1 MTNLQSL
8 LNFIDY
14 SPIGMLVF
22 DEYFNIIYLNNNFL
36 RFGVT
41 EKTSKSA
48 LLNFNILTLDLFGD
62 KSIDNK
68 ILELNRN
75 IPFEI
80 EILSQ
85 KRLDNSELKVLLK
98 GTPFYEKEIFKGGI
112 LIIDDFIGEAKD
124 TNSEQNSI
132 NKITEIIEKTHHSWI
147 ITDSSGKIFNFSNDL
162 QLSNES
168 LIFDLLI
175 PESKNAAVE
184 VFVNLSKI
192 YDFYEIELYS
202 NYLGNEKVFNTS
214 FFVINDNLD
223 KPIILIILDDITQK
237 KINSKETELKDLEI
251 KKLQL
256 VLDSLADLIVLL
268 DEKGNITSITKN
280 KLIYS
285 EFENYYYIGKSI
297 EELIPCLTED
307 YFTKLKAE
315 IFKKKGWY
323 GRLSFNKGTEEI
335 ILDSS
340 FFPINNMQ
348 GKSII
353 LVCKDVTKKYSF
365 EKDLKKSEEHYRS
378 IVTNSKEFI
387 LTFDLKGDIKYI
399 NPHFSDEFKIKFDDA
414 LLLNVCDF
422 VDKEE
427 LNNDFNFEY
436 LTKNKIKTIELP
448 LKKMDG
454 KKIHVVANFTPVYN
468 LLNQPE
474 YYIGIFSDITIQKES
489 EKDLLLIKTVFEAS
503 KDGIAVESNNVLQLV
518 NDSFAKIFGYT
529 SPQDV
534 IGLNPVE
541 FIHKSQRNEF
551 LSILEKLLN
560 SIIETNRF
568 EIAGVRKDGEQ
579 IICEFS
585 LGNYQIGKNDYIV
598 MLVRDITKEK
608 EAQKALEISEERY
621 RSITENINEFI
632 WVAERNNEELRV
644 VLYTDA
650 VFKITGYLPIDFI
663 DDKNLWYK
671 IIHPNDIAAVIASL
685 KKIYK
690 NITKH
695 SAEIEYRIINRNGDI
710 YWIKNKISVIRDSNG
725 TINKLFGLV
734 SDITSAKKNEEEL
747 KNYADSL
754 KTLNDTKDRFLSII
768 SHDLRTPFSSI
779 LGFTDILLNNRDL
792 PQDKIYQYISFI
804 HESST
809 NMLNLVNSLLD
820 WTRIQTGRINFTP
833 ERINAKNLVNK
844 SAQTSGGIAL
854 QKGIEIYVNIDKDIN
869 IHADENLMFQ
879 VFNNLLSNAVKFCK
893 KGDKIEI
900 GAVKNI
906 KDNQVEFWVSDTG
919 VGIKKEDQEKLFKIE
934 TKFTLQGTSG
944 EKGSGLGLSLVNDII
959 KKHGGTIWVESDYGK
974 GTKFIF
980 TCPIS
985 SSNILFVDDISTD
998 RILYS
1003 KLLKSLLPNYNII
1016 EATDGKDAFDKI
1028 KQFNPAIVITDHQM
1042 PEATGLDLIRN
1053 VNNSKIKYKP
1063 PFILLSM
1070 YLDEDLIEEYRN
1082 LGVEFTFNKP
1092 VNLTSFKFA
1101 LEKSLKNAFIS

>member
-1 MTNLQSL
+1 
-8 LNFIDY
+8 
-14 SPIGMLVF
+14 
-22 DEYFNIIYLNNNFL
+22 
-36 RFGVT
+36 
-41 EKTSKSA
+41 
-48 LLNFNILTLDLFGD
+48 
-62 KSIDNK
+62 
-68 ILELNRN
+68 
-75 IPFEI
+75 
-80 EILSQ
+80 
-85 KRLDNSELKVLLK
+85 
-98 GTPFYEKEIFKGGI
+98 
-112 LIIDDFIGEAKD
+112 
-124 TNSEQNSI
+124 
-132 NKITEIIEKTHHSWI
+132 
-147 ITDSSGKIFNFSNDL
+147 
-162 QLSNES
+162 
-168 LIFDLLI
+168 
-175 PESKNAAVE
+175 
-184 VFVNLSKI
+184 
-192 YDFYEIELYS
+192 
-202 NYLGNEKVFNTS
+202 
-214 FFVINDNLD
+214 
-223 KPIILIILDDITQK
+223 
-237 KINSKETELKDLEI
+237 
-251 KKLQL
+251 
-256 VLDSLADLIVLL
+256 
-268 DEKGNITSITKN
+268 
-280 KLIYS
+280 
-285 EFENYYYIGKSI
+285 
-297 EELIPCLTED
+297 
-307 YFTKLKAE
+307 
-315 IFKKKGWY
+315 
-323 GRLSFNKGTEEI
+323 
-335 ILDSS
+335 
-340 FFPINNMQ
+340 
-348 GKSII
+348 
-353 LVCKDVTKKYSF
+353 
-365 EKDLKKSEEHYRS
+365 
-378 IVTNSKEFI
+378 
-387 LTFDLKGDIKYI
+387 
-399 NPHFSDEFKIKFDDA
+399 
-414 LLLNVCDF
+414 
-422 VDKEE
+422 
-427 LNNDFNFEY
+427 
-436 LTKNKIKTIELP
+436 
-448 LKKMDG
+448 MDG

-551 LSILEKLLN
+551 LSILEKLLD